1 MLNVINTDFFTMRK
15 YTVPLNQKSS
25 DGDRFITLVN
35 LYTDPKMAE
44 FSKYEK
50 KAFFSFV
57 FKSKTNPSDLSESEI
72 YEMMKESEVNKLSMY
87 TDERYEEIK
96 EMFPSDI
103 RYPTM
108 IFEKT
113 DEYKANNICVLA
125 IPVKGIVPVI
135 KKSDNYKLYNGSLV
149 ICRLFKYQ
157 LNPDKPAEYYNKLI
171 YIVVDVTTSFSFSE
185 YRTTKDDNFYGCMMN
200 YAVSLV
206 PRNNDVELVLKHESI
221 LVPYKDRE
229 EFFAPTQKQPN
240 IFKLSDI
247 PSDIFISHNYIMKEM
262 VSGSAK

>member
-1 MLNVINTDFFTMRK
+1 MLNVINPDFFTMRR

-25 DGDRFITLVN
+25 TGEKFITLVN

-57 FKSKTNPSDLSESEI
+57 FKSTTNPSDLSENEV
-72 YEMMKESEVNKLSMY
+72 YNLMKTSEVNKLSMY
-87 TDERYEEIK
+87 TDERYEEVK

-108 IFEKT
+108 LFEKT
-113 DEYKANNICVLA
+113 EDYKANNIAILA

-149 ICRLFKYQ
+149 ICRLFKYR
-157 LNPDKPAEYYNKLI
+157 LTKDEPAEYYNKLI
-171 YIVVDVTTSFSFSE
+171 YAVVDVTTSFSFPE
-185 YRTTKDDNFYGCMMN
+185 YRTTKHNLYGCMKN
-200 YAVSLV
+200 YSVSLV
-206 PRNNDVELVLKHESI
+206 TKNDEMELSLKLDS
-221 LVPYKDRE
+221 
-229 EFFAPTQKQPN
+229 T
-240 IFKLSDI
+240 
-247 PSDIFISHNYIMKEM
+247 
-262 VSGSAK
+262 